1 MVLSAMLGDF
11 VTVRDWL
18 PAGKTGAVVF
28 TIDDVHPA
36 TSTDAYEA
44 GGDLGQG
51 ALGHLERL
59 LDRHPQL
66 AMTLFVTPDWRE
78 ISPVPTR
85 RWVARIPFVRDLFFL
100 APILSEGTMR
110 LDRHP
115 AFVSYLNEFPRTEI
129 ALHGFQHVH
138 RGPKIPVEFQDESR
152 EKCADKLRRAM
163 DVFRAAR
170 LPFSPGLQPPGW
182 DMSPALI
189 EACQDVGLRWV
200 CSARDV
206 RSEPSDTAVTG
217 MSGLNGASL
226 IHPTALNGGRL
237 IHVTSNFQATSQV
250 ERALAILD
258 HGGVLSVK
266 GHIVKLAMGYLAL
279 DGVDDAYCN
288 YLDLLFSELER
299 RYGDRLLW
307 TTVGQIAKLAVNAL
321 PEDRRPAGDSAA
333 ADPG

>member
-1 MVLSAMLGDF
+1 
-11 VTVRDWL
+11 
-18 PAGKTGAVVF
+18 
-28 TIDDVHPA
+28 
-36 TSTDAYEA
+36 
-44 GGDLGQG
+44 
-51 ALGHLERL
+51 
-59 LDRHPQL
+59 
-66 AMTLFVTPDWRE
+66 
-78 ISPVPTR
+78 
-85 RWVARIPFVRDLFFL
+85 
-100 APILSEGTMR
+100 MR

-115 AFVSYLNEFPRTEI
+115 AFVSYLKEFPRAEI
-129 ALHGFQHVH
+129 ALHGFEHVH

-152 EKCADKLRRAM
+152 EECADKLRRAM
-163 DVFRAAR
+163 DLFRAAR

-182 DMSPALI
+182 DMSPALV

-206 RSEPSDTAVTG
+206 RSEPSDTTVTA

-237 IHVTSNFQATSQV
+237 IHLTSNFQATSRV

-258 HGGVLSVK
+258 HGGVLSIK
-266 GHIVKLAMGYLAL
+266 AHIVKAAMGHVAL

-307 TTVGQIAKLAVNAL
+307 TTAGKVAKLAVNAL
-321 PEDRRPAGDSAA
+321 PKDCDRVRDSEVAHSR
-333 ADPG
+333 